1 MKRIFNMPSLFLKKW
16 HIKKLNLNVETLKRG
31 ENELNIE
38 IGFSILVS
46 KKENAEDGKVIIE
59 AVFTADKDIPFFVIT
74 YESIFE
80 FNDSHVNV
88 EQKNEILRKEG
99 VCETYLKLIEYVD
112 KFMDMSQL
120 KKLPFPDVSEINE

>member
-16 HIKKLNLNVETLKRG
+16 RIKKLNLNVETLKRG

-46 KKENAEDGKVIIE
+46 KKENAGDGKVIIE

-112 KFMDMSQL
+112 KFMEMSQL

>member
-1 MKRIFNMPSLFLKKW
+1 MPSLFLKKW
-16 HIKKLNLNVETLKRG
+16 RIKKLNLNVETLKRG

-46 KKENAEDGKVIIE
+46 KKENAGDGKVIIE

-112 KFMDMSQL
+112 KFMEMSQL

>member
-1 MKRIFNMPSLFLKKW
+1 MPSLFLKKW
-16 HIKKLNLNVETLKRG
+16 RIKKLNLNVETLKRG

>member
-16 HIKKLNLNVETLKRG
+16 RIKKLNLNVETLKRG

>member
-1 MKRIFNMPSLFLKKW
+1 MKRSFNMPSLFLKKW
-16 HIKKLNLNVETLKRG
+16 RIKKLNLNVETLKRG

-80 FNDSHVNV
+80 FNDCHVSV

-99 VCETYLKLIEYVD
+99 VCETYLKLVEYVD
-112 KFMDMSQL
+112 KFMEMSQL

>member
-1 MKRIFNMPSLFLKKW
+1 MPSLFLKKW
-16 HIKKLNLNVETLKRG
+16 RIKKLNLNVETLKRG

-59 AVFTADKDIPFFVIT
+59 AVFTADKDIPFFAIT
-74 YESIFE
+74 FESIFE
-80 FNDSHVNV
+80 FNDCHVSV

-99 VCETYLKLIEYVD
+99 VCETYLKLVEYVD
-112 KFMDMSQL
+112 KFMEMSQL

>member
-1 MKRIFNMPSLFLKKW
+1 MPSLFLKKW
-16 HIKKLNLNVETLKRG
+16 RIKKLNLNVETLKRG

-46 KKENAEDGKVIIE
+46 KKENAGDGKVIIE

-80 FNDSHVNV
+80 FNDSHVSV